1 MVLPES
7 KIVQNDQKTLLQLY
21 DQLGFGSCPY
31 PQCPRQDRSNGTLHS
46 QNGIKM
52 PEKRRTDTQT
62 YTSRL
67 YTQIRIIFRK
77 IFHSVSYIRM
87 QDTKLISQRYLTPW
101 SDAFPYNLSETLV
114 VNASTFPSCVCVM
127 SILAWLFSG
136 MRAKLP
142 SLL

>member
-1 MVLPES
+1 MNKKLLKMTKKHCFSFMISLVL
-7 KIVQNDQKTLLQLY
+7 VRVHMLNA
-21 DQLGFGSCPY
+21 
-31 PQCPRQDRSNGTLHS
+31 PRQDRSNGTLHS

-136 MRAKLP
+136 TRAKLP